1 MKTRVISV
9 LGALLFV
16 ASTTTSAQEWTPI
29 FSVQLSGFSEVPSLS
44 TPAKGRFDV
53 RGSLDGTLIQWQ
65 LTYEGLAGAV
75 SQAHIHFGQAGVN
88 GGISLFLCSNLGN
101 GPAGTQVCPATAT
114 SAAPVTGIS
123 AAADI
128 VGPSGQGIPAGGL
141 AKLVEAILAGKGYVN
156 VHSSLYPSG
165 EIRAQLP
172 FGDAAPK

>member
-1 MKTRVISV
+1 MKKAIPV

-16 ASTTTSAQEWTPI
+16 LSTTTSAQEWTPI
-29 FSVQLSGFSEVPSLS
+29 ISVPLSGFAEVPALS
-44 TPAKGRFDV
+44 TPAQGRFDV

-65 LTYEGLAGAV
+65 LTYENLQGAV

-101 GPAGTQVCPATAT
+101 GPAGTQACPATAT
-114 SAAPVTGIS
+114 LAAPVTGIS
-123 AAADI
+123 AASDI
-128 VGPSGQGIPAGGL
+128 VGPAVQGIPAGGL

-156 VHSSLYPSG
+156 VHSSLYPGG

-172 FGDAAPK
+172 LGDAAPK